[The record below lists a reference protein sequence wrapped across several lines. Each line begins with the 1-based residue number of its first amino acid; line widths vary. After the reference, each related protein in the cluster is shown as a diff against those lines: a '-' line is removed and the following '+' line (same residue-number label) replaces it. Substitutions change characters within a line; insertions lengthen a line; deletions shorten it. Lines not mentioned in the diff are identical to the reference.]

1 MVLKVKMGDIG
12 VGKSP
17 DSVETLLGSCVAII
31 LYDRGKK
38 VGGLAHVM
46 LPKARDSDD
55 KNPGKYADTA
65 VPELVDRLVK
75 LGARKDKLVAKLA
88 GGAAMFKTNAN
99 TIDVGKKNIEAS
111 KEEMK
116 KIGLRVASEDIGGET
131 GRTIVL
137 SLKDGS
143 VMVRKGNEVKNI

>member
-1 MVLKVKMGDIG
+1 M
-12 VGKSP
+12 
-17 DSVETLLGSCVAII
+17 
-31 LYDRGKK
+31 
-38 VGGLAHVM
+38 
-46 LPKARDSDD
+46 
-55 KNPGKYADTA
+55 
-65 VPELVDRLVK
+65 
-75 LGARKDKLVAKLA
+75 VAKLA

>member
-12 VGKSP
+12 VAKSP
-17 DSVETLLGSCVAII
+17 ESIETLLGSCVAII

-38 VGGLAHVM
+38 VGGVAHVM
-46 LPKARDSDD
+46 LPKSRNAAE

-65 VPELVDRLVK
+65 LPELLDRMTK
-75 LGARKDKLVAKLA
+75 LGARKDKLTAKLA
-88 GGAAMFKTNAN
+88 GGAAMFKCNSN

-111 KEEMK
+111 KEEVRK
-116 KIGLRVASEDIGGET
+116 VGLRIASEDLGGDI
-131 GRTIVL
+131 GRTITL

-143 VMVRKGNEVKNI
+143 VIVRKGAELKTI